1 MVDNYFVYNR
11 IRDLSKTGT
20 SGYQSL
26 EQYNGDAKQVT
37 NELARVLS
45 NNYEDNGAVAD
56 ALVHLLKTVNNAV
69 VSGGGAVTLPE
80 DYLHLDSM
88 GTVIAGEKVPFNKIM
103 RKEVD
108 TIMSSGVRKFN
119 VAKKNLGYYKDAGGI
134 QLLPEQ
140 SFPLIFRYIRKP
152 ADPVLSLVL
161 ADDGD
166 YEIIDPNPIN
176 TKNFEFGDSVTDL
189 IIYMMLEKLG
199 VQMKEQI
206 VTEYANIGIQR
217 ANIKPP
223 TA

>member
-20 SGYQSL
+20 TGYQSL
-26 EQYNGDAKQVT
+26 DQYNGDAKQVA
-37 NELARVLS
+37 NELVRVLC

-56 ALVHLLKTVNNAV
+56 ALVHVLKTSTTVVVNGTGFVA
-69 VSGGGAVTLPE
+69 LPD
-80 DYLHLDSM
+80 DYLHIDSI
-88 GTVIAGEKVPFNKIM
+88 GTIIDGEKVPFNKIM

-119 VAKKNLGYYKDAGGI
+119 VVNQNLGYYKDAGGI

-140 SFPLIFRYIRKP
+140 TFPLVFRYIRKP
-152 ADPVLSLVL
+152 IDPVLSLVL

-166 YEIIDPNPIN
+166 YEILDPDPSH
-176 TKNFEFGDSVTDL
+176 TTDFEFGEAVTDL

>member
-26 EQYNGDAKQVT
+26 DQYNRDAKQVS

-56 ALVHLLKTVNNAV
+56 ALVHLLKTSTTET
-69 VSGGGAVTLPE
+69 VSGAGVVDLPE
-80 DYLHLDSM
+80 DYLHIDSM
-88 GTVIAGEKVPFNKIM
+88 GTVIYSEQVPFNKIM
-103 RKEVD
+103 RKEAD
-108 TIMSSGVRKFN
+108 SIMSSRVRKFS
-119 VAKKNLGYYKDAGGI
+119 VAKKHLGYYKDDGGI
-134 QLLPEQ
+134 QLLPKQ
-140 SFPLIFRYIRKP
+140 SYPLEFRYIRKP
-152 ADPVLSLVL
+152 VDPVLSLVL

-166 YEIIDPNPIN
+166 YEILDPIGTNTID
-176 TKNFEFGDSVTDL
+176 FEFGDSVTDL

-206 VTEYANIGIQR
+206 LTEYANIGIQR
-217 ANIKPP
+217 ANVKPP
-223 TA
+223 VV